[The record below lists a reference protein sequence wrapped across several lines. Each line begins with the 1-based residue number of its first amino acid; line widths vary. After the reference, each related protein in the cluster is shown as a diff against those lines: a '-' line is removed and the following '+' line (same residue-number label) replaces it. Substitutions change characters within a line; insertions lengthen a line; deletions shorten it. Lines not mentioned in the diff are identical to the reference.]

1 MSTAQQAE
9 DDRPTASAVKTAF
22 DRPGSLAIGLYMS
35 IVGYSVLAGIPVI
48 SSAWATLLGF
58 SEVQVGRVAGADLGG
73 LSCGAI
79 IAALLVSR
87 MNRRLLVVCAV
98 IAAIVT
104 NVLCTM
110 VDSYEQTLALRFSAG
125 IASGVV
131 TGVAVATLG
140 ARLNPARAFN
150 YLLFSFAFVQAGEMA
165 LLPKLS
171 MAEVYGLF
179 ALSYLPILPFI
190 LWLPAQ
196 PTAVEHRPID
206 PALQKLSSKR
216 MPSSVPWL
224 CLLAMAL
231 TYINIGAYWTY
242 IELATVDAALDA
254 SWVSQVLIWVS
265 FFSVAGCL
273 FATLISDRFGI
284 ARPLLLTLILHA
296 ATAFMLVSGIDPPR
310 FLISLYAFN
319 FLWIFVDVYQMGS
332 IANLDNTGRYAS
344 LMPAAQGLGQIVGP
358 NMAAS
363 LLGYGAGYAAVFA
376 LCGTASLAAFGIY
389 AIAYY
394 KLRKAAQGSEL
405 LSPRTV

>member
-1 MSTAQQAE
+1 VSDT
-9 DDRPTASAVKTAF
+9 SATDQGDLAAHSVKTDF
-22 DRPGSLAIGLYMS
+22 DAPASLAIGLYMA

-48 SSAWATLLGF
+48 SSAWASLLGF

-79 IAALLVSR
+79 IAAVLVSR
-87 MNRRLLVVCAV
+87 INRRLLVACGVLG
-98 IAAIVT
+98 AIVA
-104 NVLCTM
+104 NVLCIS
-110 VDSYEQTLALRFSAG
+110 VDSYTQTLALRFAAG

-165 LLPKLS
+165 LLPRLS
-171 MAEVYGLF
+171 MSEIYGLF
-179 ALSYLPILPFI
+179 ALSYVPILPFL
-190 LWLPAQ
+190 LWLPSR
-196 PTAVEHRPID
+196 PTSVEHRPRD
-206 PALQKLSSKR
+206 SALSKLSIKR
-216 MPSSVPWL
+216 VPSSVPWL

-242 IELATVDAALDA
+242 IELATVDAALDS

-332 IANLDNTGRYAS
+332 VANLDDTGRYAS

-358 NMAAS
+358 NLAAS
-363 LLGYGAGYAAVFA
+363 LLGYGAGYGAVFA

-394 KLRKAAQGSEL
+394 KLRQAAQGAEHL
-405 LSPRTV
+405 GPATV